1 MDLKTIN
8 QEYLNLKEQI
18 KNCDEKTKQYAA
30 ALEKLSLEK
39 KIYEGERARA
49 MLDNNAQKIQEANQK
64 IENCKN
70 KIMKIKEIAS
80 NHKKNIEL
88 AKQKIDQRVQELT
101 EEPEMKKHLQEVM
114 TKKYSRKIKA
124 LKDEKNNKENEL
136 KKTESLEVVI
146 SYHPKIKNYLNGI
159 ANSLEEKSKC
169 EKELETLNQSNNPNK
184 QKATELLNKIKK
196 ANSKIN
202 QNKSVV
208 MTFLKKQKLEF
219 SEQDLQ
225 KIFQGGVK
233 RDNEG
238 NIDLRANINKIN
250 RQIKGINKSIKNHEI
265 AMNKYQIKVQ
275 EQAIEEQSYNQQ
287 KQGKIAGFFK
297 KIWTSITNRISRK
310 RLPEATQKTPNEE
323 SNDAK
328 SNNTEKDNF
337 SDSLKYDIVSEFV
350 QNKQVNDLKEAK
362 KERKNLVQKNNQEHG
377 YDRNER

>member
-136 KKTESLEVVI
+136 KKIESLEVVI

-159 ANSLEEKSKC
+159 ANSLEEKAKC

-184 QKATELLNKIKK
+184 QKATQLLNKIKK

-275 EQAIEEQSYNQQ
+275 EQSYNQQ
-287 KQGKIAGFFK
+287 NQGKIAGFFK

-323 SNDAK
+323 SNEAK

-362 KERKNLVQKNNQEHG
+362 KERKNLVQKNNQEHD

>member
-136 KKTESLEVVI
+136 KKIESLEVVI

-159 ANSLEEKSKC
+159 ANSLEEKAKC

-184 QKATELLNKIKK
+184 QKATQLLNKIKK

-275 EQAIEEQSYNQQ
+275 EQSYNQQ
-287 KQGKIAGFFK
+287 NQGKIAGFFK

-323 SNDAK
+323 SNEAK

-362 KERKNLVQKNNQEHG
+362 KERKNIVQKNNQEHG

>member
-136 KKTESLEVVI
+136 KKIESLEVVI

-184 QKATELLNKIKK
+184 QKATQLLNKIKK

-275 EQAIEEQSYNQQ
+275 EQSYNQQ
-287 KQGKIAGFFK
+287 NQGKIAGFFK

-323 SNDAK
+323 SNEAK

-362 KERKNLVQKNNQEHG
+362 KERKNLVQENNQEHD

>member
-18 KNCDEKTKQYAA
+18 KNCDEKTKQYAS

-70 KIMKIKEIAS
+70 KIMAIKEIAS

-323 SNDAK
+323 SNEAK

-337 SDSLKYDIVSEFV
+337 LDSLKYDIVSEYV

>member
-136 KKTESLEVVI
+136 KKIESLEVVI

-323 SNDAK
+323 SNEAK

>member
-30 ALEKLSLEK
+30 ALENLSLEK

-136 KKTESLEVVI
+136 KKIESLEVVI

-159 ANSLEEKSKC
+159 ANSLEEKAKC
-169 EKELETLNQSNNPNK
+169 EKELETLNQSNNPDK
-184 QKATELLNKIKK
+184 QKATQLLNKIKK

-275 EQAIEEQSYNQQ
+275 EQSYNQQ
-287 KQGKIAGFFK
+287 NQGKIAGFFK

-323 SNDAK
+323 SNEAK

-362 KERKNLVQKNNQEHG
+362 KERKNLVQKNNQEHD

>member
-136 KKTESLEVVI
+136 KKIESLEVVI

-159 ANSLEEKSKC
+159 ANSLEEKAKC
-169 EKELETLNQSNNPNK
+169 EKELETLKQSNNPDK
-184 QKATELLNKIKK
+184 QKATQLLNKIKK

-250 RQIKGINKSIKNHEI
+250 RQIKGINKRIKNHEI

-275 EQAIEEQSYNQQ
+275 EQSYNQQ

-362 KERKNLVQKNNQEHG
+362 KERKNLVQKNNQEHD

>member
-136 KKTESLEVVI
+136 KKIESLEVVI

>member
-70 KIMKIKEIAS
+70 KIMIIKESAS
-80 NHKKNIEL
+80 NQKKNIEL

-101 EEPEMKKHLQEVM
+101 EEPEMKKHIQEVM

-136 KKTESLEVVI
+136 KKIESLEVVI
-146 SYHPKIKNYLNGI
+146 SHHPKIKNYLNGI
-159 ANSLEEKSKC
+159 ANALEEKAKC
-169 EKELETLNQSNNPNK
+169 EKELETLKQSNNPNK
-184 QKATELLNKIKK
+184 QKTTELLNKIKK

-208 MTFLKKQKLEF
+208 MAFLKKQKLEF

-225 KIFQGGVK
+225 KIFQGGIK

-265 AMNKYQIKVQ
+265 AMNKYQINVQ
-275 EQAIEEQSYNQQ
+275 EQSYNQQ

-310 RLPEATQKTPNEE
+310 RLPEATQKIPNEE
-323 SNDAK
+323 SNEAK

-350 QNKQVNDLKEAK
+350 QNKQANDLKEAK
-362 KERKNLVQKNNQEHG
+362 KERKNLVQENNQEHD

>member
-18 KNCDEKTKQYAA
+18 KNCDEKTKQYAS

-70 KIMKIKEIAS
+70 KIMAIKEIAS

-136 KKTESLEVVI
+136 KKIESLEVVI

>member
-136 KKTESLEVVI
+136 KKIESLEVVI

-159 ANSLEEKSKC
+159 ANSLEEKAKC
-169 EKELETLNQSNNPNK
+169 EKELETLKQSNNPDK
-184 QKATELLNKIKK
+184 QKATQLLNKIKK

-275 EQAIEEQSYNQQ
+275 EQSYNQQ

-323 SNDAK
+323 SNEAK

-337 SDSLKYDIVSEFV
+337 LDSLKYDIVSEYV

-362 KERKNLVQKNNQEHG
+362 KERKNLVQENNQEHD

>member
-18 KNCDEKTKQYAA
+18 KNCDEKTKQYADI
-30 ALEKLSLEK
+30 LEKLSLEK

-49 MLDNNAQKIQEANQK
+49 MLDNNAQKTQEANQK
-64 IENCKN
+64 IENCKY
-70 KIMKIKEIAS
+70 KIMIVKENAS
-80 NHKKNIEL
+80 NYKKNIEL

-124 LKDEKNNKENEL
+124 LNDEKNNKENEL
-136 KKTESLEVVI
+136 KKIESLEVVI
-146 SYHPKIKNYLNGI
+146 SHHPKIKNYLNGI
-159 ANSLEEKSKC
+159 ANSLEEKAKC
-169 EKELETLNQSNNPNK
+169 EKELETLKQSNNPNK
-184 QKATELLNKIKK
+184 QKTTELLNKIKK

-208 MTFLKKQKLEF
+208 MAFLKKQKLEF

-310 RLPEATQKTPNEE
+310 RLPEATQKIPNEE
-323 SNDAK
+323 SNEAK

-337 SDSLKYDIVSEFV
+337 LDSLKYDIVSEFV

-362 KERKNLVQKNNQEHG
+362 KERKNLVQENNQEHD

>member
-70 KIMKIKEIAS
+70 KIMTIKESAS
-80 NHKKNIEL
+80 NQKKNIEL

-136 KKTESLEVVI
+136 KKIESLEVVI

>member
-159 ANSLEEKSKC
+159 ANSLEEKAKC
-169 EKELETLNQSNNPNK
+169 EKELETLKQSNNPDK
-184 QKATELLNKIKK
+184 QKATQLLNKIKK

-275 EQAIEEQSYNQQ
+275 EQATEEQSYNQQ
-287 KQGKIAGFFK
+287 NQGKIAGFFK

-323 SNDAK
+323 SNEAK

-337 SDSLKYDIVSEFV
+337 LDSLKYDIVSEYV

>member
-18 KNCDEKTKQYAA
+18 KNCDEKTKQYAET
-30 ALEKLSLEK
+30 LEKLSLEK

-70 KIMKIKEIAS
+70 KIMTIKESAS
-80 NHKKNIEL
+80 NQKKNIEL

-159 ANSLEEKSKC
+159 ANSLEEKAKC
-169 EKELETLNQSNNPNK
+169 EKELETLKQSNNPNK
-184 QKATELLNKIKK
+184 QKTTELLNKIKK

-208 MTFLKKQKLEF
+208 MSFLKKQKLEF

-225 KIFQGGVK
+225 KIFQGGIK

-250 RQIKGINKSIKNHEI
+250 RQIKGIDKSIKDHEI

-275 EQAIEEQSYNQQ
+275 EQATEEQSYNQQ
-287 KQGKIAGFFK
+287 NQGKIAGFFK

-323 SNDAK
+323 SNEAK

-337 SDSLKYDIVSEFV
+337 LDSLKYDIVSEYV

-362 KERKNLVQKNNQEHG
+362 KERKNLVQENNQEHD

>member
-136 KKTESLEVVI
+136 KKIESLEVVI

-159 ANSLEEKSKC
+159 ANSLEEKAKC

-184 QKATELLNKIKK
+184 QKATQLLNKIKK

-275 EQAIEEQSYNQQ
+275 EQSYNQQ
-287 KQGKIAGFFK
+287 NQGKIAGFFK

-310 RLPEATQKTPNEE
+310 RLPEDTQKTPNEE
-323 SNDAK
+323 SNEAK

-362 KERKNLVQKNNQEHG
+362 KERKNLVQKNNQEHD

>member
-70 KIMKIKEIAS
+70 KIMAIKEIAS

-136 KKTESLEVVI
+136 KKIESLEVVI

>member
-18 KNCDEKTKQYAA
+18 KNCDEKTKQYAET
-30 ALEKLSLEK
+30 LEKLSLEK

-70 KIMKIKEIAS
+70 KIMTIKESAS
-80 NHKKNIEL
+80 NQKKNIEL

-159 ANSLEEKSKC
+159 ANSLEEKAKC
-169 EKELETLNQSNNPNK
+169 EKELETLKQSNNPDK
-184 QKATELLNKIKK
+184 QKATQLLNKIKK

-250 RQIKGINKSIKNHEI
+250 RQIKGIDKSIKDHEI

-275 EQAIEEQSYNQQ
+275 EQATEEQSYNQQ
-287 KQGKIAGFFK
+287 NQGKIAGFFK

-323 SNDAK
+323 SNEAK

-362 KERKNLVQKNNQEHG
+362 KERKNLVQKNNQEHD

>member
-136 KKTESLEVVI
+136 KKIESLEVVI

-159 ANSLEEKSKC
+159 ANSLEEKAKC

-184 QKATELLNKIKK
+184 QKATQLLNKIKK

-275 EQAIEEQSYNQQ
+275 EQSYNQQ
-287 KQGKIAGFFK
+287 NQGKIAGFFK

-323 SNDAK
+323 SNEAK

-362 KERKNLVQKNNQEHG
+362 KERKNLVQENNQEHD

>member
-70 KIMKIKEIAS
+70 KIMTIKESAS
-80 NHKKNIEL
+80 NQKKNIEL

-136 KKTESLEVVI
+136 KKIESLEVVI

-159 ANSLEEKSKC
+159 ANSLEEKAKC
-169 EKELETLNQSNNPNK
+169 EKELETLKQSNNPDK
-184 QKATELLNKIKK
+184 QKATQLLNKIKK

-250 RQIKGINKSIKNHEI
+250 RQIKGINKRIKNHEI

-275 EQAIEEQSYNQQ
+275 EQSYNQQ

-362 KERKNLVQKNNQEHG
+362 KERKNLVQKNNQEHD

>member
-136 KKTESLEVVI
+136 KKIESLEVVI

-159 ANSLEEKSKC
+159 ANSLEEKAKC

-184 QKATELLNKIKK
+184 QKATQLLNKIKK

-275 EQAIEEQSYNQQ
+275 EQSYNQQ
-287 KQGKIAGFFK
+287 NQGKIAGFFK

-323 SNDAK
+323 SNEAK

>member
-18 KNCDEKTKQYAA
+18 KNCDEKTKQYAET
-30 ALEKLSLEK
+30 LEKLSLEK

-70 KIMKIKEIAS
+70 KIMTIKESAS
-80 NHKKNIEL
+80 NQKKNIEL

-159 ANSLEEKSKC
+159 ANSLEEKAKC
-169 EKELETLNQSNNPNK
+169 EKELETLKQSNNPNK
-184 QKATELLNKIKK
+184 QKTTELLNKIKK

-208 MTFLKKQKLEF
+208 MAFLKKQKLEF

-250 RQIKGINKSIKNHEI
+250 RQIKGIDKSIKDHEI

-275 EQAIEEQSYNQQ
+275 EQSYNQQ
-287 KQGKIAGFFK
+287 NQGKIAGFFK

-362 KERKNLVQKNNQEHG
+362 KERKNQVQKNNQEHG

>member
-70 KIMKIKEIAS
+70 KIMTIKESAS
-80 NHKKNIEL
+80 NQKKNIEL

-136 KKTESLEVVI
+136 KKIESLEVVI

-159 ANSLEEKSKC
+159 ANSLEEKAKC
-169 EKELETLNQSNNPNK
+169 EKELETLKQSNNPNK

-275 EQAIEEQSYNQQ
+275 EQSYNQQ

-362 KERKNLVQKNNQEHG
+362 KERKHLVQKNNQEHG

>member
-70 KIMKIKEIAS
+70 KIMAIKEIAS

-136 KKTESLEVVI
+136 KKIESLEVVI

-159 ANSLEEKSKC
+159 ANSLEEKAKC
-169 EKELETLNQSNNPNK
+169 EKELETLKQSNNPNK

-225 KIFQGGVK
+225 KIFQGGIK

-275 EQAIEEQSYNQQ
+275 EQSYNQQ

-362 KERKNLVQKNNQEHG
+362 KERKHLVQKNNQEHG